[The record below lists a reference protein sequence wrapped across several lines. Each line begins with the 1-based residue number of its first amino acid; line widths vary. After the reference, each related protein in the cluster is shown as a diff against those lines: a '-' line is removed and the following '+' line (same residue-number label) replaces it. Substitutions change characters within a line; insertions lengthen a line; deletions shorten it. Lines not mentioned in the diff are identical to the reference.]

1 MRSSNPVFSRRGFS
15 RDNGH
20 AGFNAAPQAGA
31 ATTGANPFAQGTA
44 ANPYA
49 TNPYAQQGTQPGAPA
64 PARTDA
70 MTIDDVVTRTA
81 MTLGLVVV
89 AAAIAWWVMPVDQ
102 ANLGSAYGVAIG
114 AAIIGFVLSL
124 VNSFKRRPSPA
135 LILTYAAFEGVFL
148 GIVSNIVSVYVAPG
162 AAMQA
167 VLGTMAVFAG
177 VLIAYRTGLIRV
189 TRRFYGFVM
198 AAAIGS
204 AVAPTHQERAP
215 RPAPCAG
222 PRPACAARER
232 HAARRRRRPWQR
244 RWSATGQMTW
254 RSLTTPGF
262 NRYPRLPTSA
272 WPVPVPAVS
281 ALRHEMDRSFGPR
294 FIPISAVTWENDS
307 PPGRR
312 SHPGGDSV
320 TVGARCDSD
329 TPW

>member
-31 ATTGANPFAQGTA
+31 AATGANPFAQGTA

-81 MTLGLVVV
+81 MTLGTVVV
-89 AAAIAWWVMPVDQ
+89 AAAIAWWALPVDQ
-102 ANLGSAYGVAIG
+102 ANLSTAYGVAIG

-124 VNSFKRRPSPA
+124 VNSFKRRPSPP

-148 GIVSNIVSVYVAPG
+148 GVVSNIVSVYVAPG

-198 AAAIGS
+198 AAAIGFMLLMMVNLLF
-204 AVAPTHQERAP
+204 AVFGGGDGLGFRSGALGVVFGIVAIVIGACILALNFKQVEDGIAYGAP
-215 RPAPCAG
+215 REEAWL
-222 PRPACAARER
+222 AAF
-232 HAARRRRRPWQR
+232 
-244 RWSATGQMTW
+244 G
-254 RSLTTPGF
+254 LTVTLVWI
-262 NRYPRLPTSA
+262 YIEMLRLVAILS
-272 WPVPVPAVS
+272 
-281 ALRHEMDRSFGPR
+281 
-294 FIPISAVTWENDS
+294 
-307 PPGRR
+307 
-312 SHPGGDSV
+312 GD
-320 TVGARCDSD
+320 D
-329 TPW
+329 

>member
-31 ATTGANPFAQGTA
+31 AATGANPFAQGTA

-81 MTLGLVVV
+81 MTLGTVIV
-89 AAAIAWWVMPVDQ
+89 AAAIAWWVLPVDQ
-102 ANLGSAYGVAIG
+102 ANLGTAYGVAIG

-124 VNSFKRRPSPA
+124 VNSFKRRPSPP

-198 AAAIGS
+198 AAAIGFMLLMMVNLLF
-204 AVAPTHQERAP
+204 AVFGGGDGLGFRSGALGIVFGIVAIVIGACILALNFKQVEDGIAYGAP
-215 RPAPCAG
+215 REEAWL
-222 PRPACAARER
+222 AAF
-232 HAARRRRRPWQR
+232 
-244 RWSATGQMTW
+244 G
-254 RSLTTPGF
+254 LTVTLVWI
-262 NRYPRLPTSA
+262 YIEMLRLVAILS
-272 WPVPVPAVS
+272 
-281 ALRHEMDRSFGPR
+281 
-294 FIPISAVTWENDS
+294 
-307 PPGRR
+307 
-312 SHPGGDSV
+312 GD
-320 TVGARCDSD
+320 D
-329 TPW
+329 

>member
-1 MRSSNPVFSRRGFS
+1 GFS

-31 ATTGANPFAQGTA
+31 AATGANPFAQGTA

-81 MTLGLVVV
+81 MTLGTVIV
-89 AAAIAWWVMPVDQ
+89 AAAIAWWVLPVDQ
-102 ANLGSAYGVAIG
+102 ANLGTAYGVAIG

-124 VNSFKRRPSPA
+124 VNSFKRRPSPP

-198 AAAIGS
+198 AAAIGFMLLMMVNLLF
-204 AVAPTHQERAP
+204 AV
-215 RPAPCAG
+215 
-222 PRPACAARER
+222 
-232 HAARRRRRPWQR
+232 
-244 RWSATGQMTW
+244 
-254 RSLTTPGF
+254 
-262 NRYPRLPTSA
+262 
-272 WPVPVPAVS
+272 
-281 ALRHEMDRSFGPR
+281 FG
-294 FIPISAVTWENDS
+294 
-307 PPGRR
+307 
-312 SHPGGDSV
+312 GGD
-320 TVGARCDSD
+320 GL
-329 TPW
+329 